1 MREDVEKG
9 DRGLASRGGFRASKV
24 DVWNRGRGMIQEPR
38 YLANLRGA
46 RGTSMDEGLGAEKKG
61 MQCGKSGDGRH
72 RHREKERQEK
82 RHGYTGQ
89 ELTFGA
95 IE

>member
-1 MREDVEKG
+1 VGKIAVMEG
-9 DRGLASRGGFRASKV
+9 
-24 DVWNRGRGMIQEPR
+24 I
-38 YLANLRGA
+38 
-46 RGTSMDEGLGAEKKG
+46 GT
-61 MQCGKSGDGRH
+61 
-72 RHREKERQEK
+72 EKERQEK